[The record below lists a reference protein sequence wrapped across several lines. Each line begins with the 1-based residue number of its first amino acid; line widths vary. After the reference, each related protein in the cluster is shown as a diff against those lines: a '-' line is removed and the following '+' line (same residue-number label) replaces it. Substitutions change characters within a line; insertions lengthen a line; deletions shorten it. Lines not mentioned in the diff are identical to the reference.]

1 MKEFNLKDLLRQ
13 IPAWNKPIK
22 FKSREKNLTG
32 NEKKVLSF
40 LRACGK
46 KGATIQ
52 DIAENTGVKFSTV
65 NIIINRFLNTIIV
78 KDKEEKLSRFGRKS
92 SIYRLRT

>member
-1 MKEFNLKDLLRQ
+1 MQ
-13 IPAWNKPIK
+13 
-22 FKSREKNLTG
+22 
-32 NEKKVLSF
+32 
-40 LRACGK
+40 K

-52 DIAENTGVKFSTV
+52 DIVENTGVKFSTV